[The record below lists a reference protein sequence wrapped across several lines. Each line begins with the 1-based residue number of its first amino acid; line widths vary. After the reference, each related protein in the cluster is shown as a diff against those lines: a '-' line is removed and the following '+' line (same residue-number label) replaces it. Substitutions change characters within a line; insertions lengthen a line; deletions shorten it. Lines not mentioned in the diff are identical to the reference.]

1 MSEHSEDDILDDVQ
15 PNRRTFVKRVVAVTA
30 FATPMV
36 ASYDLQSLSP
46 SVAEAQTS
54 NVSNVSNLTFF
65 TRTRGQTP

>member
-1 MSEHSEDDILDDVQ
+1 LPEDSEDEILDDVH

-54 NVSNVSNLTFF
+54 NVSNVSNTFF
-65 TRTRGQTP
+65 TRNSR